1 MSQPPSAPL
10 RLCYSPAVE
19 FPDLQTVAP
28 YLEQLGLGLV
38 AGFVAGYAFKKL
50 GKLVAV
56 AVGALFIILQVLAF
70 QGFVTIH
77 WGEVQ
82 ARVDPLLQAESLNAA
97 WSGLLTILTYNVT
110 FAGGF
115 VPAFILGMKRG

>member
-1 MSQPPSAPL
+1 M
-10 RLCYSPAVE
+10 E
-19 FPDLQTVAP
+19 IPDLQTVAP

-56 AVGALFIILQVLAF
+56 AVGALFIVLQVLAF

-97 WSGLLTILTYNVT
+97 WSGLLTILTYNLT

-115 VPAFILGMKRG
+115 VPAFIVGMRRG

>member
-1 MSQPPSAPL
+1 M
-10 RLCYSPAVE
+10 E

-28 YLEQLGLGLV
+28 YVEQLSLGLI

-50 GKLVAV
+50 GKMAALAL
-56 AVGALFIILQVLAF
+56 GLLFIVLQVLAF
-70 QGFVTIH
+70 QGFITIN

-82 ARVDPLLQAESLNAA
+82 AKVDPVLRAESLNVA
-97 WSGLLTILTYNVT
+97 WSGLLRILTYNLT

-115 VPAFILGMKRG
+115 VPAFLLGMRRG